1 MGEVSTVRAK
11 GRLLSDGLSKKRFEF
26 PKVPLF
32 DELLGAQKP
41 AGLPG
46 RHILR

>member
-1 MGEVSTVRAK
+1 V
-11 GRLLSDGLSKKRFEF
+11 EF

-41 AGLPG
+41 AGVQWQAYITLAG
-46 RHILR
+46 AE